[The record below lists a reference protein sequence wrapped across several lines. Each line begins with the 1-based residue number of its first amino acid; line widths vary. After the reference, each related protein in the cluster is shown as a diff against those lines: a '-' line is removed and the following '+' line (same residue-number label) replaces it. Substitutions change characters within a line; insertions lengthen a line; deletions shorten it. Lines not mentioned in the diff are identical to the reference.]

1 VTAHEPAEPVPPAGG
16 FLARGAGLG
25 VLAGA
30 ASGALGLGIGAAL
43 LAAIELA
50 RGGRFD
56 ARGVLV
62 AAGLATIV
70 GAVLGLF
77 AGIALA
83 GSLLDTRPEGPTR
96 RVRRR
101 AAFTAAGLGLLA
113 AVFVLLQLL
122 GIDEA
127 VGGTGEL
134 GWQWLWVLPYPG
146 LAAAAGWWLSPRLWP
161 RSARSTPP

>member
-1 VTAHEPAEPVPPAGG
+1 MTANGAARSVPPVGA
-16 FLARGAGLG
+16 FLVRGAGWG

-30 ASGALGLGIGAAL
+30 ASGALGLGGIAAA
-43 LAAIELA
+43 LAAIELV

-56 ARGVLV
+56 AGGVL
-62 AAGLATIV
+62 AAAAIAAIV

-83 GSLLDTRPEGPTR
+83 GSLLDTRTEGPTR

-101 AAFTAAGLGLLA
+101 AALTATGLGLLA
-113 AVFVLLQLL
+113 GVFVLLQLL

-146 LAAAAGWWLSPRLWP
+146 LAAVAGWSLSPRLWP
-161 RSARSTPP
+161 RRARSATP